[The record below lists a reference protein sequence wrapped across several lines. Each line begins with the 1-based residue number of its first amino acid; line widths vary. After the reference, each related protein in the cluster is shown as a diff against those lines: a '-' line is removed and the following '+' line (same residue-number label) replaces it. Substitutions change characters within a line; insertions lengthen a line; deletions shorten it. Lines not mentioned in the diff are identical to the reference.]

1 MRRYE
6 VTSTE
11 WEQIKKLFHPE
22 RIGKWGRSAKSNR
35 GMLNGMPWVAR
46 SGAQWRELPS
56 CYGLWR
62 ILYSRLAAGKDAV
75 MVTIMLRLRVYLQK
89 WQKGVPFSERPQ
101 NAV

>member
-11 WEQIKKLFHPE
+11 WEQSKNLFPPE
-22 RIGKWGRSAKSNR
+22 RIGKRGCSAKSNR
-35 GMLNGMPWVAR
+35 GMLNGMPWIAR

-62 ILYSRLAAGKDAV
+62 IVYSRLAADKDAV
-75 MVTIMLRLRVYLQK
+75 MVTIMLHLRVYLQ
-89 WQKGVPFSERPQ
+89 E
-101 NAV
+101 